1 MNTSSHVG
9 SSPFS
14 FVRKSEK
21 TLFLRGGLCGKLL
34 DPVGEHRLSAVSG
47 VVVHNPFD
55 DSLVDHSLRNIEPL
69 CSEFGV
75 FALDC
80 FKDLFDGGFA
90 SCRPVAI
97 VEPVLFALAHP
108 LFR

>member
-9 SSPFS
+9 SLPFS
-14 FVRKSEK
+14 SGRISEEM
-21 TLFLRGGLCGKLL
+21 LFLRGGLYGKLL
-34 DPVGEHRLSAVSG
+34 DPSGEHGFSAVSG

-55 DSLVDHSLRNIEPL
+55 DSLVDHALRNIEPL

-75 FALDC
+75 FAFDC